1 MLDQKYD
8 SVDGGPA
15 PMLQR
20 LQQQLVQVECRT
32 DRARLSL
39 ITQPKDTAAI
49 ILGDSTNGV
58 STSIKVGVGDMSF
71 FQRHKTL

>member
-1 MLDQKYD
+1 MVLNHEMVLDQKYG

-20 LQQQLVQVECRT
+20 LQHQLVQVECRT

-58 STSIKVGVGDMSF
+58 GVSDMSF
-71 FQRHKTL
+71 F